1 MENIKDKVRS
11 IGTMEN
17 LIKVILKMEILMEM
31 ELFFGLIKIKNL
43 QGNIKMVLDKVMVF
57 CIWKMEFLLKEIGK
71 MEKW

>member
-1 MENIKDKVRS
+1 
-11 IGTMEN
+11 
-17 LIKVILKMEILMEM
+17 MEILMEM

-57 CIWKMEFLLKEIGK
+57 YIWKMEFLLKEIGK